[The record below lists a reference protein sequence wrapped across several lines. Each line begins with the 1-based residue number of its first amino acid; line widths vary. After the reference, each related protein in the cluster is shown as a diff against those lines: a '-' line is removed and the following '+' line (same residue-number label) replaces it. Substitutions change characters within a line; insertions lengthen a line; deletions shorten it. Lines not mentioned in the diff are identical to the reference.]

1 MKDNIYEE
9 ISLWQEHGELENLKA
24 IEAEEIKTVKPEQL
38 GSLFQ
43 REVEK
48 RGKSDD

>member
-1 MKDNIYEE
+1 MTDNIYEE
-9 ISLWQEHGELENLKA
+9 MARWQEHDELENLKA
-24 IEAEEIKTVKPEQL
+24 IEAEELKTVKPEQL

-48 RGKSDD
+48 REKSDV